1 MTAATFSQ
9 ASLID
14 PSPFVRRDSTGA
26 STLELAVKGMRC
38 AGCIAKIE
46 RGVSALAD
54 VLEARVNLS
63 MAKLNVRWREG
74 RTTADAIVAR
84 VNHLGFEAFPY
95 DPEAMLRQSDE
106 EGQFLLSCLAVAGFA
121 ASNVM
126 FLSISIWAGFDGEM
140 GEGTRTMLHWI
151 SGLIAVPA
159 ALYSGRP
166 FFRSAL
172 SSVARGQ
179 ANMDVPISLG
189 IVLALGL
196 SISETVL
203 GGRHA
208 YFDAAIS
215 LPFLLLI
222 GRYLDYVLRRKAQ
235 ATARDLIAM
244 QTTTATRLEPD
255 GRTVAVAPKDI
266 GLGERL
272 LISPGERV
280 PVDGVVESGSAL
292 TDLSLVTGE
301 SAPTS
306 CNVGDELRAGSLI
319 VDGAVTLCT
328 TARVQESL
336 VAEIMRLLEAGQ
348 QNRSRYVR
356 LADRAARL
364 YVPLVHGA
372 AAIVFLGGMMW
383 GVEVRAALTN
393 AIALLIITC
402 PCALGLAV
410 PAVQIVATNRLFRRG
425 LLVKSG
431 DALERLAEVTTV
443 VFDKTGTLTLG
454 RPVLVNKATVST
466 PVLERAA
473 TMARASKHPLARA
486 MAAAAGTGRA
496 ALDVREIPG
505 EGLESTG
512 NGRRARLGRAAW
524 VGAEDEAGP
533 AASHIWYREGD
544 EPAVRFDFQDRLRN
558 DAQSAVAALKARGL
572 HVQMLS
578 GDRDAPALKIARECG
593 IEVWKASSDPKAKVS
608 HLNALREV
616 GAHTL
621 MIGDGL
627 NDAAALSMAHVSMS
641 PSSAADASQAAADMV
656 LTTESLGVIAE
667 AIDVARAAR
676 GRVLENFAFAA
687 LYNVLAVPLAAFG
700 QITPLIAATAMS
712 ASSLI
717 VMLNAL
723 RISGRR

>member
-14 PSPFVRRDSTGA
+14 PAPFVRRDRKGA

-38 AGCIAKIE
+38 AACIAKIE

-54 VLEARVNLS
+54 VEEARVNLS
-63 MAKLNVRWREG
+63 TAKLNVRWRDG

-84 VNHLGFEAFPY
+84 VNRLGFEAYPY
-95 DPEAMLRQSDE
+95 DPEAMLHQSEE
-106 EGQFLLSCLAVAGFA
+106 EGRFLLRCLAVAGFA

-126 FLSISIWAGFDGEM
+126 FLSISIWAGLDGEM

-172 SSVARGQ
+172 SGIARGQ

-222 GRYLDYVLRRKAQ
+222 GRYLDHVFRRKAQ
-235 ATARDLIAM
+235 TSARDLIAM
-244 QTTTATRLEPD
+244 QAATATRLEPD
-255 GRTVAVAPKDI
+255 GRTVAVAAKDI

-280 PVDGVVESGSAL
+280 PVDGVIESGSGL

-301 SAPTS
+301 SAPAS

-319 VDGAVTLCT
+319 VDGAVTLRT

-348 QNRSRYVR
+348 QNRNRYVR

-372 AAIVFLGGMMW
+372 AAIVFLGGLWW

-431 DALERLAEVTTV
+431 DALERLAEVTTA

-454 RPVLVNKATVST
+454 RPVLVNMAVVAK
-466 PVLERAA
+466 PLLERAA
-473 TMARASKHPLARA
+473 TVARASKHPLARA
-486 MAAAAGTGRA
+486 LAAAAGAGGA
-496 ALDVREIPG
+496 ALDVKEVPG

-512 NGRRARLGRAAW
+512 DGRRARLGRAAW
-524 VGAEDEAGP
+524 VGAEDEAGL
-533 AASHIWYREGD
+533 AASHIWYREDD
-544 EPAVRFDFQDRLRN
+544 EPAVRFDFQDRLRD
-558 DAQSAVAALKARGL
+558 DAQLTVAALKARGL

-578 GDRDAPALKIARECG
+578 GDRDAPALKIAQECG
-593 IEVWKASSDPKAKVS
+593 IEDWKASSDPKAKVA
-608 HLNALREV
+608 HLNALREK

-627 NDAAALSMAHVSMS
+627 NDAAALSMAHVSIS
-641 PSSAADASQAAADMV
+641 PGSAADASQAAADMV
-656 LTTESLGVIAE
+656 LTTESLSVIAE

-676 GRVLENFAFAA
+676 RRVLENFAFAA
-687 LYNVLAVPLAAFG
+687 FYNVLAVPLAAFG
-700 QITPLIAATAMS
+700 QVTPLIAAVAMS

-723 RISGRR
+723 RLSGRG